1 MTKQIRLNAF
11 DMNCVGHQSPGLWR
25 HPRDRS
31 SDYTSLAYW
40 TDLARTLERGKFDGI
55 FLADVMGVYDVH
67 GGSPDAALRN
77 AVQVPVNDP
86 TLIIPAM
93 AAVTEHLGFGVT
105 CTLSYEPPYPF
116 ARRMSTLDHLTG
128 GRIGW
133 NIVTGYLDSAAKAM
147 GRQRQA
153 GHDTRYEIAEEYM
166 EVVYKLWEGS
176 WEDGAMLR
184 DRASGIYTDP
194 AKVHRIAHHGAHFD
208 VEGIHLSEPSPQRTP
223 VLYQAGSS
231 SKGQAF
237 AAGHSECV
245 FVGAPS
251 RQVVGPTVAR
261 LRKQVAA
268 QGRDPAD
275 VLVFAM
281 MTVIVGDTDEAALR
295 RLEDYKAYV
304 SHEGALV
311 LMAGWTGIDFS
322 GCRPEE
328 EVRHMRNDAIHSAID
343 RFTIADPEKV
353 WTVGEVADFI
363 GIGGASPIVAGSPGR
378 VADELEA
385 WMRETGVD
393 GFNLTY
399 QVMPETFADFV
410 DLVVPELQRRGL
422 FKRDYAPGTLREK
435 LFGAGPRLRD
445 PHPAARFRR
454 VAGPPSPPPA
464 APNRP

>member
-1 MTKQIRLNAF
+1 
-11 DMNCVGHQSPGLWR
+11 
-25 HPRDRS
+25 
-31 SDYTSLAYW
+31 
-40 TDLARTLERGKFDGI
+40 
-55 FLADVMGVYDVH
+55 
-67 GGSPDAALRN
+67 
-77 AVQVPVNDP
+77 
-86 TLIIPAM
+86 
-93 AAVTEHLGFGVT
+93 
-105 CTLSYEPPYPF
+105 
-116 ARRMSTLDHLTG
+116 
-128 GRIGW
+128 
-133 NIVTGYLDSAAKAM
+133 M
-147 GRQRQA
+147 GRQRQTA
-153 GHDTRYEIAEEYM
+153 HDTRYEIAEEYM

-176 WEDGAMLR
+176 WEDGAVLR

-194 AKVHRIAHHGAHFD
+194 AKVHRITHHGTYFD

-251 RQVVGPTVAR
+251 RHVIGPTVAR

-281 MTVIVGDTDEAALR
+281 MTVIVGETDEAALR

-311 LMAGWTGIDFS
+311 LMSGWTGIDFS
-322 GCRPEE
+322 GCRSEE
-328 EVRHMRNDAIHSAID
+328 VVRHMRNDAIHSAID
-343 RFTIADPEKV
+343 RFTIADPQKV

-363 GIGGASPIVAGSPGR
+363 GIGGASSIIVGSPGR

-385 WMRETGVD
+385 WVRETGVD

-399 QVMPETFADFV
+399 QVMPETFVDFV
-410 DLVVPELQRRGL
+410 DLVVPELQRRGA

-454 VAGPPSPPPA
+454 HAGLAAQASARQPAPA
-464 APNRP
+464 AS